1 MTKVKTS
8 LSIDEEDRIKM
19 SEAGISPSKLL
30 RHAVALVLSDS
41 FDDYTR
47 QLKVKL
53 IADDLNT
60 ARRERDSCMA
70 RLEFLELA
78 IPSLEQS
85 LSDAERELE
94 IALTVG
100 RLSVLTQE
108 LNRYLITEN
117 YDVGAVMD
125 KYGDTVREIVKLNP
139 GFSLEKHRDRI
150 MKIMGY

>member
-41 FDDYTR
+41 FDDYRR

-60 ARRERDSCMA
+60 ARREHDSCVA
-70 RLEFLELA
+70 RLEFLDLA

-85 LSDAERELE
+85 LKDAERELE
-94 IALTVG
+94 VALTVG

-108 LNRYLITEN
+108 LNRCLIVEN
-117 YDVGAVMD
+117 YETDVIMR
-125 KYGDTVREIVKLNP
+125 KYGDIVREIVKLNP